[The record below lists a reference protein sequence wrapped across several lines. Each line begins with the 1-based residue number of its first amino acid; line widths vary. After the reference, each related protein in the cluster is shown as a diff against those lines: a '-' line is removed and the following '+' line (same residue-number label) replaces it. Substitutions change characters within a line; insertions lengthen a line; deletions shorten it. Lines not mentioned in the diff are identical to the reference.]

1 MRKLG
6 IVAGGGD
13 LPVAVAR
20 RCQAEGRPFYVVRI
34 KGFADD
40 SLARYEGAESG
51 IGEFGRTIKLLKSA
65 GCEAVC
71 FAGVVQRPDFR
82 QMKPDLKG
90 AAILPGM
97 IAAATKGDD
106 ALLRHVLGVFE
117 AEGFAVEGADQVLG
131 GETVP
136 AGALGRHAPD
146 EAALADLRKALE
158 VARAAGGLD
167 IGQGAVVA
175 DGLVL
180 AVEAQEGTDAMLARV
195 AELPEAIRGRT
206 AARRGCGP

>member
-117 AEGFAVEGADQVLG
+117 AEGFAVEGADPG
-131 GETVP
+131 GLRS
-136 AGALGRHAPD
+136 AGA
-146 EAALADLRKALE
+146 
-158 VARAAGGLD
+158 
-167 IGQGAVVA
+167 
-175 DGLVL
+175 
-180 AVEAQEGTDAMLARV
+180 
-195 AELPEAIRGRT
+195 
-206 AARRGCGP
+206 GPRL